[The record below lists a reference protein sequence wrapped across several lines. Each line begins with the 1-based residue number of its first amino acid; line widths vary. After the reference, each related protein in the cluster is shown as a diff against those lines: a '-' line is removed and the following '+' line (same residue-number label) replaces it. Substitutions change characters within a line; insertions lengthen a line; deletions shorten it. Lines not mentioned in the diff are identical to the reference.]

1 MKLSYV
7 HLYSAHF
14 TSSFFLKEVSANLHE
29 LLPCVDL
36 DVRPLIFDFKNL
48 QVDNHKDRRINQV
61 SYNKSADGS
70 SSSLSESPYLANDSC
85 PKITIIDGFYLQRL
99 YSRIIDENE
108 SQLSHIHLVFDDNL
122 VCTYDEN
129 DKRYHARPIICGSPS
144 IISIASI
151 IEGPAKPKGYYFK
164 HMLKDMLSISSKE
177 IEKEFADNFVSNDDP
192 RLIHVATGYA
202 IQAIFFFLT
211 NGNPFCSQYPCR
223 LFNSHWQEELIYTQ
237 VINPVLCEEHLQIFA
252 QAGK

>member
-7 HLYSAHF
+7 HLYSAQI

-48 QVDNHKDRRINQV
+48 LVDNHKDRGINQV
-61 SYNKSADGS
+61 SYNKSVDGS
-70 SSSLSESPYLANDSC
+70 SSSLSESPNLSNNSC

-144 IISIASI
+144 IISIPSI

-164 HMLKDMLSISSKE
+164 HMLKDMLSINSKE
-177 IEKEFADNFVSNDDP
+177 IENEFAGTFVSYDDP
-192 RLIHVATGYA
+192 RLMQVATGYA

-237 VINPVLCEEHLQIFA
+237 VKNPVLCKEHLQLLA

>member
-7 HLYSAHF
+7 HLYSSF
-14 TSSFFLKEVSANLHE
+14 LSTSFIAKEVSTYLHE
-29 LLPCVDL
+29 FIPFIDV
-36 DVRPLIFDFKNL
+36 DVRSFPNYFRKNMIEE
-48 QVDNHKDRRINQV
+48 DNEDNMMIQLSHEASGNTSPGESQNS
-61 SYNKSADGS
+61 SYDTCQKMM
-70 SSSLSESPYLANDSC
+70 
-85 PKITIIDGFYLQRL
+85 IIDGFYLQRI
-99 YSRIIDENE
+99 YSRIMDENE
-108 SQLSHIHLVFDDNL
+108 MQLDHVHLIFEDNL

-144 IISIASI
+144 IISISSI

-164 HMLKDMLSISSKE
+164 QMLKDLLSMSSKE
-177 IEKEFADNFVSNDDP
+177 IEKEFVNNFVSYDDP
-192 RLIHVATGYA
+192 HLIHVATGYA

-237 VINPVLCEEHLQIFA
+237 VINPVLCKEHLRILA
-252 QAGK
+252 EAGE

>member
-1 MKLSYV
+1 M
-7 HLYSAHF
+7 
-14 TSSFFLKEVSANLHE
+14 TSLLKEVSANLHE
-29 LLPCVDL
+29 FLPFVDL
-36 DVRPLIFDFKNL
+36 DLKPLTIDLKNL
-48 QVDNHKDRRINQV
+48 HDGNHKGNSVVQTSCNPNTDRG
-61 SYNKSADGS
+61 KSNLGESQHS
-70 SSSLSESPYLANDSC
+70 SNYSF
-85 PKITIIDGFYLQRL
+85 PKIVIIDGFYLQRI
-99 YSRIIDENE
+99 YSTIIDEKE
-108 SQLSHIHLVFDDNL
+108 SQLNHIHLVFDDIL

-144 IISIASI
+144 IISIPSI

-164 HMLKDMLSISSKE
+164 QMLKNVLSISSKE
-177 IEKEFADNFVSNDDP
+177 IENEFAGTFVSYDDP
-192 RLIHVATGYA
+192 RLMQVATGYA

-237 VINPVLCEEHLQIFA
+237 VINPVLCKEHLRLLA

>member
-7 HLYSAHF
+7 HLYSSFLSTSIAKDVSTYLHEFIPFIDVEVRSF
-14 TSSFFLKEVSANLHE
+14 TNYFSKNMSEEDIEDNMMIQLSHEVSGNTSLRE
-29 LLPCVDL
+29 LQ
-36 DVRPLIFDFKNL
+36 NS
-48 QVDNHKDRRINQV
+48 
-61 SYNKSADGS
+61 SYDTCQKM
-70 SSSLSESPYLANDSC
+70 
-85 PKITIIDGFYLQRL
+85 IIIDGFYLQRI
-99 YSRIIDENE
+99 YSRIMDKNE
-108 SQLSHIHLVFDDNL
+108 MQLDHLHLIFEDNL

-144 IISIASI
+144 IISISSI

-164 HMLKDMLSISSKE
+164 QMLKDLLSMSSKE
-177 IEKEFADNFVSNDDP
+177 IEEEFADNFVKYDDP

-237 VINPVLCEEHLQIFA
+237 VINPILCKEHLRILA
-252 QAGK
+252 EAGE

>member
-7 HLYSAHF
+7 HLYSSF
-14 TSSFFLKEVSANLHE
+14 LLTSIAKEVSTYLHE
-29 LLPCVDL
+29 FMPFIDV
-36 DVRPLIFDFKNL
+36 DVRSFTNYFRKNMSEEDIEDNMMIQLSHEDSGNTSLREL
-48 QVDNHKDRRINQV
+48 QN
-61 SYNKSADGS
+61 
-70 SSSLSESPYLANDSC
+70 SPYDTC
-85 PKITIIDGFYLQRL
+85 QKMMIIDGFYLQRI
-99 YSRIIDENE
+99 YSRIMNKNE
-108 SQLSHIHLVFDDNL
+108 MQLDHLHLIFEDNL
-122 VCTYDEN
+122 VCTFDEK

-144 IISIASI
+144 IISISSI

-164 HMLKDMLSISSKE
+164 QMLKDLLSMSSKE
-177 IEKEFADNFVSNDDP
+177 IEEEFADNFLKYDDP

-237 VINPVLCEEHLQIFA
+237 VINPILCKEHLRILA
-252 QAGK
+252 EAGE